1 MDTNI
6 YKNATFYI
14 GDLHGYD
21 RIEVS
26 DVTWRFEKYA
36 QYPNAAR
43 VEYTIR
49 GKRKRKTAMIT
60 KIPLIILDGWD
71 HPDPPSKFTSLTQL
85 SQGVNMKT
93 TRRNACDPEW
103 ENEFEAFL
111 YGYLAGSKT
120 KVLIDFRKY
129 DPNFVQKEVS
139 SGEK

>member
-6 YKNATFYI
+6 YKYATFYI

-71 HPDPPSKFTSLTQL
+71 HRSSFKITSLTQL

-93 TRRNACDPEW
+93 TRRNTCDPEW
-103 ENEFEAFL
+103 ENELKPSYIVIGWF
-111 YGYLAGSKT
+111 
-120 KVLIDFRKY
+120 
-129 DPNFVQKEVS
+129 
-139 SGEK
+139 